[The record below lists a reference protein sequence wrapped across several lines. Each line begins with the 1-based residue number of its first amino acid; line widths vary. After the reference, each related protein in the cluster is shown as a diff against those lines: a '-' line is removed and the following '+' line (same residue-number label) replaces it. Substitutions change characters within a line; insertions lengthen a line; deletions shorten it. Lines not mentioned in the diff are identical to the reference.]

1 MFKIKKTILIIF
13 FSLILIPTD
22 SFSKEIFL
30 KCIQFK
36 TKNLETEE
44 VRNYNK
50 YSTVYSILF
59 FRIKDKKIKIMKGTR
74 IYNLDSRT
82 EENMEFGENFKKE
95 FKLSNQTDIKLIF
108 HNDDKIKFIVD
119 KLDYHLKYILT
130 DKGEVEYR
138 CEKIDKLI

>member
-1 MFKIKKTILIIF
+1 
-13 FSLILIPTD
+13 
-22 SFSKEIFL
+22 
-30 KCIQFK
+30 
-36 TKNLETEE
+36 
-44 VRNYNK
+44 
-50 YSTVYSILF
+50 
-59 FRIKDKKIKIMKGTR
+59 
-74 IYNLDSRT
+74 
-82 EENMEFGENFKKE
+82 MEFGENFKKE